1 LDPELW
7 RKYIKEVDIM
17 EEYKWFLRDEI
28 VDTGMCTFCGACAAV
43 CPNGIIEFRED
54 GPALK
59 EECTRNGEGAC
70 KDVCQRVMTFASKI
84 GPNIFG
90 FKAKPPSLL
99 GQYDTLVS
107 ARAADA
113 AIQEAGQDG
122 GAVTALLSY
131 CLDQGLIDGVVTTG
145 DMGKPSSRV
154 ARSKEE
160 LLESAGSKY
169 SSIPVLSAIK
179 DAGDITNA
187 AVVGLPCHVYGVRKT
202 QFFPGLTAHGY
213 EVGENGERITIP
225 NIAYVIGLFCAE
237 NFNYDKL
244 AKFIAEKGV
253 DIKKY
258 KRATIH
264 LDELVVTSEEG
275 TYEFDLNALWN
286 AGCVQDG
293 CVICRDAVSKLADIS
308 AGYMGSSKGWTSLI
322 GRTAKG
328 VELIKAAEKAG
339 YIETM
344 QNIDI
349 HRIEEFA
356 GLKMQRFSWELARRL
371 NGGGEVKSYWA
382 SDYPGVMGETK
393 GTFFVKIKTN
403 SGLTKADYLVK
414 AAELAKKYGD
424 GTLEVTTRQSVEIQG
439 VPGTNVDKLMAE
451 VYASGLATIGMGY
464 DSTCVG
470 MDYCT
475 EGLVETKKLAS
486 ELTME
491 FAQRLTPH
499 KMKISIS
506 GCPNACSRAKRHD
519 IGLVGQVRP
528 DIDTEKCNGCGRCAE
543 LCRVDAISIVYG
555 KAEIDRDK
563 CISCGWCIRGC
574 PHEAAI
580 EAERGYTMWIGG
592 NDARR
597 PADGIMLKSFC
608 TPEESKK
615 LIDAVAKTFVKYR
628 TKPGRERLGN
638 VIQNVGEGAFIKE
651 VLDLA

>member
-1 LDPELW
+1 ME
-7 RKYIKEVDIM
+7 
-17 EEYKWFLRDEI
+17 EEYKWFLKDEV
-28 VDTGMCTFCGACAAV
+28 VDTGLCTFCGACVAV
-43 CPNGIIEFRED
+43 CPNGRIEFRED

-59 EECTRNGEGAC
+59 EECPRNGQGAC
-70 KDVCQRVMTFASKI
+70 KDVCQRMITFASKI

-99 GQYDTLVS
+99 GQYETAVS
-107 ARAADA
+107 ARATDA
-113 AIQEAGQDG
+113 AILEAGADG
-122 GAVTALLSY
+122 GAVTALLAY
-131 CLDQGLIDGVVTTG
+131 CMDQELIDGVVTTG

-154 ARSKEE
+154 VRTKEE
-160 LLESAGSKY
+160 LLDTAGSKY
-169 SSIPVLSAIK
+169 SSVPVLSAIK
-179 DAGDITNA
+179 DAEDVTNA
-187 AVVGLPCHVYGVRKT
+187 AVVGLPCHVYGARKT
-202 QFFPGLTAHGY
+202 QFFPGLMAHGY
-213 EVGENGERITIP
+213 EVGENGERIKVP
-225 NIAYVIGLFCAE
+225 NIAYVIGLFCTE

-244 AKFIAEKGV
+244 ARFIAEKGV

-258 KRATIH
+258 KRAAVH
-264 LDELVVTSEEG
+264 LDELVVTTDEG
-275 TYEFDLNALWN
+275 TYEFDLNDLWN

-308 AGYMGSSKGWTSLI
+308 AGYMGSGKGWTTLL

-339 YIETM
+339 YIETKPDV
-344 QNIDI
+344 NF

-356 GLKMQRFSWELARRL
+356 GLKMQRFNWELERRL
-371 NGGGEVKSYWA
+371 NESEKVKFYWA
-382 SDYPGVMGETK
+382 SDYPGVMVETK

-403 SGLTKADYLVK
+403 SGLTDADYLTK

-424 GTLEVTTRQSVEIQG
+424 GTLELTTRQSVEIQG

-451 VYASGLATIGMGY
+451 VYDSGLATIGMGY
-464 DSTCVG
+464 VSSCVG

-486 ELTME
+486 ELTMG
-491 FAQRLTPH
+491 FAQKLTPH

-506 GCPNACSRAKRHD
+506 ACPNACSRPKRHD

-528 DIDTEKCNGCGRCAE
+528 EIDSEKCNGCGRCAE
-543 LCRVDAISIVYG
+543 LCRVDAISIVLG
-555 KAEIDRDK
+555 KAVIDKDK
-563 CISCGWCIRGC
+563 CISCGWCISGC
-574 PHEAAI
+574 PHEAGI
-580 EAERGYTMWIGG
+580 EVERGYSMWIGG

-597 PADGIMLKSFC
+597 PAEGILLKSFC
-608 TPEESKK
+608 TKEEIPE

-638 VIQNVGEGAFIKE
+638 VMRNVGEGKFLKE
-651 VLDLA
+651 VLISA